1 MIKILF
7 LIPTLGHGG
16 AERVL
21 VNLVNHMDKSVFDIT
36 VQTMFDTGIYQ
47 SQLDKKVK
55 YIGGLPFYFRGNT
68 VLYKLLSPHLL
79 YKLYIKKDYDI
90 IVSYL
95 QGTSAR
101 VVSGCTRP
109 DTKLISW
116 VHIQLDNEQQA
127 YQVFR
132 SKKEAQECY
141 ECFDEIACVSET
153 VKEAFIKWFNVVCP
167 INVYY
172 NTVETEVIKNK
183 AKEIVDDIVF
193 SKEQFNIVSVAKL
206 TKIKGYD
213 RLVRILK
220 KLREDGLNVH
230 VYIVGIGEE
239 QEKLQK
245 MIDDF
250 GLHEHWTF
258 VGFRENPYKY
268 VNKAD
273 LYVCSSHREGFSTA
287 VTEAIIVGTPV
298 VSTDCSGAKELL
310 GYNNEYGIV
319 VENTEEALYHGIK
332 KMIAD
337 KDLYNKYKNGMS
349 KRADKF
355 CTSETVKKVEDM
367 LKDIVGRR

>member
-1 MIKILF
+1 M
-7 LIPTLGHGG
+7 
-16 AERVL
+16 
-21 VNLVNHMDKSVFDIT
+21 
-36 VQTMFDTGIYQ
+36 
-47 SQLDKKVK
+47 
-55 YIGGLPFYFRGNT
+55 
-68 VLYKLLSPHLL
+68 
-79 YKLYIKKDYDI
+79 
-90 IVSYL
+90 
-95 QGTSAR
+95 
-101 VVSGCTRP
+101 
-109 DTKLISW
+109 
-116 VHIQLDNEQQA
+116 
-127 YQVFR
+127 
-132 SKKEAQECY
+132 
-141 ECFDEIACVSET
+141 
-153 VKEAFIKWFNVVCP
+153 
-167 INVYY
+167 
-172 NTVETEVIKNK
+172 
-183 AKEIVDDIVF
+183 
-193 SKEQFNIVSVAKL
+193 
-206 TKIKGYD
+206 
-213 RLVRILK
+213 
-220 KLREDGLNVH
+220 
-230 VYIVGIGEE
+230 YIVGIGEE

-268 VNKAD
+268 VDKAD

-287 VTEAIIVGTPV
+287 VTESIIVGTPV

>member
-68 VLYKLLSPHLL
+68 VLYKLLPPHLL

-116 VHIQLDNEQQA
+116 VHIQLVNEQQA

-193 SKEQFNIVSVAKL
+193 SKEQFNIVSVGKL
-206 TKIKGYD
+206 IKIKGYD

-268 VNKAD
+268 VDKAD

-287 VTEAIIVGTPV
+287 VTESIIVGTPV

-332 KMIAD
+332 KMFAD

>member
-268 VNKAD
+268 VDKAD

-287 VTEAIIVGTPV
+287 VTESIIVGTPV

-367 LKDIVGRR
+367 LKDIVERR

>member
-101 VVSGCTRP
+101 VISGCTRP

-116 VHIQLDNEQQA
+116 VHTQLDNEQQA

-268 VNKAD
+268 VDKAD

-287 VTEAIIVGTPV
+287 VTESIIVGTPV

>member
-116 VHIQLDNEQQA
+116 VHTQLDNEQQA

-319 VENTEEALYHGIK
+319 VENTGEALYHGIK

>member
-90 IVSYL
+90 VVSYL

-116 VHIQLDNEQQA
+116 VHTQLDNEQQA

-268 VNKAD
+268 VDKAD

-287 VTEAIIVGTPV
+287 VTESIIVGTPV

>member
-116 VHIQLDNEQQA
+116 VHIQLDDEQQA

-268 VNKAD
+268 VDKAD

-287 VTEAIIVGTPV
+287 VTESIIVGTPV

-319 VENTEEALYHGIK
+319 AENTEEALYHGIK

>member
-116 VHIQLDNEQQA
+116 VHTQLDNEQQA

>member
-116 VHIQLDNEQQA
+116 VHTQLDNEQQV

-268 VNKAD
+268 VDKAD

-287 VTEAIIVGTPV
+287 VTESIIVGTPV

-319 VENTEEALYHGIK
+319 AENTEEALYHGIK

>member
-7 LIPTLGHGG
+7 LIPTLGRGG

-21 VNLVNHMDKSVFDIT
+21 VNLVNHMDKTVFDIT

-47 SQLDKKVK
+47 SKLDKNVK
-55 YIGGLPFYFRGNT
+55 YIGGFPFYFRGNT

-79 YKLYIKKDYDI
+79 YKLYIKEDYDI

-101 VVSGCTRP
+101 VVSGCNRP

-116 VHIQLDNEQQA
+116 VHTQLDNEQQA
-127 YQVFR
+127 YQVYR
-132 SKKEAQECY
+132 SKKEAQKCY
-141 ECFDEIACVSET
+141 ERFDEIVCVSET
-153 VKEAFIKWFNVVCP
+153 VKEAFIKWFNVACP

-183 AKEIVDDIVF
+183 AKEIVEDIAF

-213 RLVRILK
+213 RLVLILK
-220 KLREDGLNVH
+220 KLCEDGLNAH

-239 QEKLQK
+239 QKKLQR

-268 VNKAD
+268 VDKAD

-287 VTEAIIVGTPV
+287 VTESIIIGTPV

-332 KMIAD
+332 KMITD

-355 CTSETVKKVEDM
+355 CMSETVNKVEDM
-367 LKDIVGRR
+367 LKDIAGRR

>member
-116 VHIQLDNEQQA
+116 VHTQLVNEQQA

-193 SKEQFNIVSVAKL
+193 SKEQFNIVSVGKL
-206 TKIKGYD
+206 IKIKGYD

-268 VNKAD
+268 VDKAD

-287 VTEAIIVGTPV
+287 VTESIIVGTPV

-367 LKDIVGRR
+367 LKDIVGGR

>member
-268 VNKAD
+268 VDKAD

-287 VTEAIIVGTPV
+287 VTESIIVGTPV

>member
-1 MIKILF
+1 M
-7 LIPTLGHGG
+7 
-16 AERVL
+16 
-21 VNLVNHMDKSVFDIT
+21 
-36 VQTMFDTGIYQ
+36 
-47 SQLDKKVK
+47 
-55 YIGGLPFYFRGNT
+55 
-68 VLYKLLSPHLL
+68 L

-116 VHIQLDNEQQA
+116 VHIQLVNEQQA

-193 SKEQFNIVSVAKL
+193 SKEQFNIVSVGKL
-206 TKIKGYD
+206 IKIKGYD

-268 VNKAD
+268 VDKAD

-287 VTEAIIVGTPV
+287 VTESIIVGTPV